1 MTEEFPDEAAAG
13 RDEAAEGAD
22 TKRSQPTYS
31 LTQMTGYVL
40 KLGATGF
47 GGPIALAEYM
57 HRDLVEDRGWLTQED
72 YDEGLALAQLAP
84 GPLAGQ
90 LAIYLGY
97 VHYGLIGAS
106 LVGVAFALPSFLMVV
121 AFAAVY
127 VRLGDAAWLQGIFYT
142 VGAAIIGIIA
152 NSARRLTRRIVGRN
166 VLLGAI
172 WLTLAVTTFVT
183 ERESIPLIVLAG
195 ALVFTVRSPP
205 HVLRRMVRAVRRTV
219 HRGPLTLVPGL
230 ALPPRLAA
238 AAPAPGNELVDIGLF
253 FVKAGAFVF
262 GSGLAI
268 VPFLFGGVVHDHQ
281 WLTEQQFLDAVAV
294 ALISPGPIVIT
305 TAFIGYLVEGLP
317 GAVLAAFATFFPS
330 YLFTV
335 IPAPL
340 MRRHG
345 QRPGLVAVIDGVTA
359 AAVGAIVGA
368 VFVLGQRSIVD
379 PLTALIAVAVL
390 ALLWRGRPRVPE
402 PVIVLVAAGG
412 GLALHVLGS

>member
-1 MTEEFPDEAAAG
+1 VSEALPEPEEPAAATVSAG
-13 RDEAAEGAD
+13 ERRGEA
-22 TKRSQPTYS
+22 TYS
-31 LTQMTGYVL
+31 LAQMTAYAL
-40 KLGATGF
+40 KLGAIGF

-57 HRDLVEDRGWLTQED
+57 HRDLVEDRGWLTQDD

-97 VHYGLIGAS
+97 AHYGIPGAS
-106 LVGVAFALPSFLMVV
+106 LVGVAFVLPSFLMVV

-127 VRLGDAAWLQGIFYT
+127 VRLGEAAWVQGIFYT
-142 VGAAIIGIIA
+142 VGAAIIGMIA
-152 NSARRLTRRIVGRN
+152 NSAQRLTRRIVGRN
-166 VLLGAI
+166 PLLAAI
-172 WLTLAVTTFVT
+172 WLTLAVTTFIT

-195 ALVFTVRSPP
+195 VLVWAVRAPPQVIHRSVAALA
-205 HVLRRMVRAVRRTV
+205 RAVRR
-219 HRGPLTLVPGL
+219 GPSALLPTLGL
-230 ALPPRLAA
+230 PRTPMLAA
-238 AAPAPGNELVDIGLF
+238 QNTPSSELVDIGTF

-268 VPFLFGGVVHDHQ
+268 VPFLFGGVVHGQQ

-294 ALISPGPIVIT
+294 ALISPGPVVIT

-317 GAVLAAFATFFPS
+317 GAALAAFATFFPS

-340 MRRHG
+340 LRRYG
-345 QRPGLVAVIDGVTA
+345 QRPALTAVIDGVTA

-368 VFVLGQRSIVD
+368 VLVLGERAIVD
-379 PLTALIAVAVL
+379 PVTALIAVSVL
-390 ALLWRGRPRVPE
+390 VLLVRGRPKVPE
-402 PVIVLVAAGG
+402 PAIVLVAAIL
-412 GLALHVLGS
+412 GLVFHLTGV